1 MKITI
6 FQQDTLGLNDSRFA
20 LFCYKLEKDTLVL
33 LPEYTL
39 NPFFVELK
47 SKTKKQIHSHT
58 NSQICF
64 LSYLAERHNINF
76 VAPIVRCI
84 NKKLYKE
91 IIYISYQ
98 NAQKFNQNIQ
108 QMQDSQETQDAQKVI
123 GATKKAQKQQKN
135 LNESVSAKSKIDS
148 STRGDKPLH
157 NDSSTKDSSRQD
169 SSLIQNAQGIKKFI
183 FDFCISDTD
192 TLTHIDK
199 CATIYPFYRQQRLIE
214 YQHWNEARFFDNHKH
229 KILKKPLIFTHN
241 GFNIAVLFGFEVHFD
256 EFWLS
261 MKKDGV
267 DIVLLP
273 CANTF
278 QSSAR
283 WRELCKV
290 RAFLNGCVVIR
301 ANRVGTSVVNNSEW
315 VFYGDSLIAMPNGE
329 IIDNLRDKEA
339 MLSLEIY
346 KNKILEMARE
356 WGFRKNF

>member
-39 NPFFVELK
+39 NPFFMELK

-76 VAPIVRCI
+76 VAPIVRHI

-91 IIYISYQ
+91 IIYISTQ
-98 NAQKFNQNIQ
+98 NAQKFNQDIQ
-108 QMQDSQETQDAQKVI
+108 KTQDIQKVI
-123 GATKKAQKQQKN
+123 DTTKKTQKQQKN
-135 LNESVSAKSKIDS
+135 INEVATNRAKSKIDS
-148 STRGDKPLH
+148 SARGDKPPH
-157 NDSSTKDSSRQD
+157 NDSSTKSPSTQD
-169 SSLIQNAQGIKKFI
+169 SSFIQNAQGIKKFI

-199 CATIYPFYRQQRLIE
+199 CATIYPFYRQQQLIE
-214 YQHWNEARFFDNHKH
+214 YHHWNEARFFDNHKH

-241 GFNIAVLFGFEVHFD
+241 GFNIAALFGFEVHFD

-261 MKKDGV
+261 MKKEGV

-278 QSSAR
+278 QSNAR

-301 ANRVGTSVVNNSEW
+301 ANRVGTSVINDNEW

-346 KNKILEMARE
+346 KNKILEMAHE

>member
-6 FQQDTLGLNDSRFA
+6 FQQDALGLNDSRFA

-39 NPFFVELK
+39 NPFFMELK

-91 IIYISYQ
+91 IIYISTQ
-98 NAQKFNQNIQ
+98 NAQRFNQNIQ
-108 QMQDSQETQDAQKVI
+108 EAIDDS
-123 GATKKAQKQQKN
+123 TKQTQKQQKN
-135 LNESVSAKSKIDS
+135 INKSTTISTKSRIDS
-148 STRGDKPLH
+148 GTRGVKN
-157 NDSSTKDSSRQD
+157 NDSSTKDSSMQE
-169 SSLIQNAQGIKKFI
+169 SSLIQNAQCVKKFV

-192 TLTHIDK
+192 TLAHIDK
-199 CATIYPFYRQQRLIE
+199 CATIYPFYRQQRLID

-261 MKKDGV
+261 MKKEGV

-278 QSSAR
+278 ESSAR

-301 ANRVGTSVVNNSEW
+301 ANRVGTSVVNDNEW
-315 VFYGDSLIAMPNGE
+315 VFYGDSLITMPNGE

-346 KNKILEMARE
+346 KNKILEMAHE